1 MGKLLNKLDCT
12 GCRTGILFI
21 YVSNVMVYSF
31 SYFTITKML
40 ENCSDKMT
48 KQNPCHIT
56 DWKQSDN
63 STNIYLTI
71 CEGILSANIPY

>member
-21 YVSNVMVYSF
+21 YVFNVMVYSF

-48 KQNPCHIT
+48 KQILVIPQTGKNQII
-56 DWKQSDN
+56 QQ
-63 STNIYLTI
+63 IYI
-71 CEGILSANIPY
+71 